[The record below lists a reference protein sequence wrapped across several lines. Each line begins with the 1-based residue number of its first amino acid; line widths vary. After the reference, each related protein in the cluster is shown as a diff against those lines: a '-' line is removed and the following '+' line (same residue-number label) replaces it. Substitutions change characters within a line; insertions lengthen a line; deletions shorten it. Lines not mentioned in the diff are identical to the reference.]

1 MIKFNEWVS
10 KKETSINRELFQ
22 KHFKFQRPSD
32 MLKALYTTND
42 KKKNNDLVDVINS
55 RLSDLRKEIE
65 DVSEEEKKFEEPDKI
80 VDIVENIVEF
90 NKQNQTGVGMLSRLP
105 IP

>member
-1 MIKFNEWVS
+1 MRKFNEWVS
-10 KKETSINRELFQ
+10 KKETSINHELFQ

-32 MLKALYTTND
+32 ILKALYTTND

-65 DVSEEEKKFEEPDKI
+65 DVNEEEKKLK
-80 VDIVENIVEF
+80 
-90 NKQNQTGVGMLSRLP
+90 NQTR
-105 IP
+105 

>member
-1 MIKFNEWVS
+1 MRKFNEWVS

-55 RLSDLRKEIE
+55 RLSDLRKKIE
-65 DVSEEEKKFEEPDKI
+65 DLSEEEKKFVPKL
-80 VDIVENIVEF
+80 EF
-90 NKQNQTGVGMLSRLP
+90 AEVGLVHCNLVNNNYQ
-105 IP
+105 

>member
-1 MIKFNEWVS
+1 MRKFNEWVS
-10 KKETSINRELFQ
+10 KKETSRNRELFQ

-32 MLKALYTTND
+32 ILKALYTTND

-65 DVSEEEKKFEEPDKI
+65 DVNEEEKKLK
-80 VDIVENIVEF
+80 
-90 NKQNQTGVGMLSRLP
+90 NQTR
-105 IP
+105 